1 MLGMETLEKSALV
14 ETTWNMVMLKNC
26 WAVFHITQ
34 LSLASTKEGFVLQI
48 PHSWLQLYFNVQLQI
63 YFIREQLG
71 GPRTVTKWEYAATM
85 SESLVSKNLIFVEI
99 PLD

>member
-1 MLGMETLEKSALV
+1 MEYGNVKKL
-14 ETTWNMVMLKNC
+14 
-26 WAVFHITQ
+26 
-34 LSLASTKEGFVLQI
+34 LSRISYYTVKPSKYEREGFVLQI
-48 PHSWLQLYFNVQLQI
+48 AHSWLQLYFNVQLQI